1 MTYSLISVQGTSIC
15 VFNGTQYWVNP
26 EMPKKIPELP
36 RATTWVDSR
45 GRVTIPEYLR
55 NALGLHEGG
64 WLELEAYPSLDDCK
78 ALILKKT

>member
-1 MTYSLISVQGTSIC
+1 MPVNILLQGTSIC
-15 VFNGTQYWVNP
+15 VFKHTQYWVIP
-26 EMPKKIPELP
+26 EMPKKIPDLP
-36 RATTWVDSR
+36 RATIWVDSR
-45 GRVTIPEYLR
+45 GRVTILEYLR

>member
-1 MTYSLISVQGTSIC
+1 
-15 VFNGTQYWVNP
+15 VNP

-36 RATTWVDSR
+36 RTTIWVDGR

-64 WLELEAYPSLDDCK
+64 WLELEAYPSLDECK
-78 ALILKKT
+78 ALILKKA

>member
-1 MTYSLISVQGTSIC
+1 MIVPSHWVISK
-15 VFNGTQYWVNP
+15 
-26 EMPKKIPELP
+26 MPKKIPELP
-36 RATTWVDSR
+36 RATIWVDSR

-55 NALGLHEGG
+55 NALGLSEGG